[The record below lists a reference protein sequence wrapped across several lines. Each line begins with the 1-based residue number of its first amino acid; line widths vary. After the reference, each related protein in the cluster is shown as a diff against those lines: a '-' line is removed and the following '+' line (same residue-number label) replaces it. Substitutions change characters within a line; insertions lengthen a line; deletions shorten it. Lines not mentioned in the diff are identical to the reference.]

1 MTRCTFKQGNYNCG
15 SYAFN
20 LYKED
25 IDQGS
30 YCDRHYWQDQ
40 AQKARAA
47 EREACAE
54 LVWPKLKIWS
64 EEEQMAMG
72 LAFNKAQE
80 KHGWYETLMAVG
92 ASVLKMKAAAIRAR
106 GNT

>member
-40 AQKARAA
+40 AQKARAD
-47 EREACAE
+47 EREACAKVCE
-54 LVWPKLKIWS
+54 DLHP
-64 EEEQMAMG
+64 G
-72 LAFNKAQE
+72 LATRVAAQ
-80 KHGWYETLMAVG
+80 Y
-92 ASVLKMKAAAIRAR
+92 IRAR
-106 GNT
+106 GDQV

>member
-47 EREACAE
+47 EREACAQAAAIALLGADRE
-54 LVWPKLKIWS
+54 LAERV
-64 EEEQMAMG
+64 
-72 LAFNKAQE
+72 
-80 KHGWYETLMAVG
+80 VR
-92 ASVLKMKAAAIRAR
+92 AIRAR
-106 GNT
+106 EQS

>member
-40 AQKARAA
+40 AQKTRAD
-47 EREACAE
+47 EREACAK
-54 LVWPKLKIWS
+54 VADGWPDYDV
-64 EEEQMAMG
+64 QG
-72 LAFNKAQE
+72 LAE
-80 KHGWYETLMAVG
+80 
-92 ASVLKMKAAAIRAR
+92 AIRAR
-106 GNT
+106 GQA

>member
-40 AQKARAA
+40 AQKARAD
-47 EREACAE
+47 EREACAKVCE
-54 LVWPKLKIWS
+54 SYIAQGIGK
-64 EEEQMAMG
+64 EMA
-72 LAFNKAQE
+72 
-80 KHGWYETLMAVG
+80 T
-92 ASVLKMKAAAIRAR
+92 AIRAR
-106 GNT
+106 GQA

>member
-40 AQKARAA
+40 AQKARAD
-47 EREACAE
+47 EREACAK
-54 LVWPKLKIWS
+54 VVDDWRICMAWTKLI
-64 EEEQMAMG
+64 A
-72 LAFNKAQE
+72 AQ
-80 KHGWYETLMAVG
+80 Y
-92 ASVLKMKAAAIRAR
+92 IRAR
-106 GNT
+106 GDQV

>member
-40 AQKARAA
+40 AQNARAA
-47 EREACAE
+47 EREAWQKQLTNAQRNE
-54 LVWPKLKIWS
+54 LKQIEDGTW
-64 EEEQMAMG
+64 EADRNG
-72 LAFNKAQE
+72 
-80 KHGWYETLMAVG
+80 
-92 ASVLKMKAAAIRAR
+92 
-106 GNT
+106 

>member
-40 AQKARAA
+40 AQKARAD
-47 EREACAE
+47 EREACAKIADG
-54 LVWPKLKIWS
+54 WPDYDV
-64 EEEQMAMG
+64 QG
-72 LAFNKAQE
+72 LAE
-80 KHGWYETLMAVG
+80 
-92 ASVLKMKAAAIRAR
+92 AIRAR
-106 GNT
+106 RQA

>member
-40 AQKARAA
+40 AQKARAD

-64 EEEQMAMG
+64 EEEQTAMG

-106 GNT
+106 GQA